1 MEINMTESMFSK
13 ESAKRQKEESK
24 KRADVGHSEEVQT
37 KKKINV
43 NFSLAPASKE
53 KMHAKAKEMGISAS
67 SLLQL
72 WINEKC

>member
-1 MEINMTESMFSK
+1 MEIIMAETMFSK

-24 KRADVGHSEEVQT
+24 KHADVGHAEAVQAE
-37 KKKINV
+37 KKINV
-43 NFSLAPASKE
+43 NFSLAPASKD

-72 WINEKC
+72 WINEHC

>member
-1 MEINMTESMFSK
+1 MTESMFSK

-24 KRADVGHSEEVQT
+24 KRADVGHSEEVQAE
-37 KKKINV
+37 KKINV

-53 KMHAKAKEMGISAS
+53 KMQAKAKEMGISAS

-72 WINEKC
+72 WINEHC